1 VCGCGHG
8 HKRECVLPLMLDGEG
23 YNLVRDVC
31 RDVARLFNEVDGVL
45 GESGVWRRFL
55 RVELP

>member
-1 VCGCGHG
+1 
-8 HKRECVLPLMLDGEG
+8 MLDGEG